1 MDNWIRE
8 RTGLGSA
15 LTAENLRAWQQ
26 ERVRE
31 AEIYAAEHAAFY
43 RDRKE
48 ALLSP
53 EPGQHFFITAEDIR
67 RRPEDFLCVSPKEIA
82 RIIMAFAFQDYQF
95 LLDDHA
101 ISDDDKGICK
111 RILGR
116 TASMDETKSCFLLL
130 TRMLEIHFDTP

>member
-1 MDNWIRE
+1 MKKQEQYVDNWIRE

-53 EPGQHFFITAEDIR
+53 EPGSTS
-67 RRPEDFLCVSPKEIA
+67 L
-82 RIIMAFAFQDYQF
+82 
-95 LLDDHA
+95 
-101 ISDDDKGICK
+101 
-111 RILGR
+111 
-116 TASMDETKSCFLLL
+116 
-130 TRMLEIHFDTP
+130 

>member
-1 MDNWIRE
+1 MKKQEQYVDNWIRE

-48 ALLSP
+48 ELL
-53 EPGQHFFITAEDIR
+53 
-67 RRPEDFLCVSPKEIA
+67 
-82 RIIMAFAFQDYQF
+82 
-95 LLDDHA
+95 
-101 ISDDDKGICK
+101 
-111 RILGR
+111 
-116 TASMDETKSCFLLL
+116 
-130 TRMLEIHFDTP
+130 